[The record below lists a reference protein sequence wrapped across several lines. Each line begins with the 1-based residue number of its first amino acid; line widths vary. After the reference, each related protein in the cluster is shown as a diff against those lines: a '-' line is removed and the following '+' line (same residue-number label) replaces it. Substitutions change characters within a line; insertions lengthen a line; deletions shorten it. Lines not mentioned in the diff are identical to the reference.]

1 MQEKRCKKNYYS
13 QIYFAN
19 IDDQPIKFPEQL
31 HKYGL
36 NEKLLLEVY
45 GQVLDKRGTISWS
58 LQGIPNV
65 EFYQL
70 LHPFLK
76 KWPLTKSISRTMIG
90 KLYMAIDPNLQKNN
104 SRPDNVYRF
113 IERRTTLGPTCPST
127 TQMIYGTH
135 NIHKSELKSL
145 HVKGDE
151 QDDQMYQLTLDLNSM
166 KQELDKTKQELNST
180 KQALND
186 ITNELAA
193 SKKQHHYSTQQVL
206 KWKRSYES
214 IKSDCILME
223 NEIEQYANQNTE
235 LSSAFSSAERELTAL
250 YDAKTVK
257 IDEKTMMFTFQTTTG
272 AMKYSPAVR
281 KLYYTLL
288 ANQIPPAKIANI
300 IKAVLKC
307 FLPNLDTAKLILPKE
322 KCAGYM
328 RREELKTIS
337 MAHKAC
343 IMDSQV
349 EDGMFHMN
357 TDGTTKFQKKLG
369 ATAINGAVLAVNEI
383 PDGTAES
390 IIRDISKELQK
401 LRETAEALNLP
412 HARQINW
419 TLLTSSTSD
428 SASAQ
433 KKLNKLIEQ
442 KKEADY
448 KAFGSATYEAIG
460 IVENFCAMHLGTN
473 LRKAFLDGIRALH
486 NQPCENGQRDYHTV
500 DVFVHEFCK
509 LFGKQG
515 VPEYG
520 CGVLTFPDFLALKLE
535 DSSLNKNSQLYYSA
549 CASTTLERQVGSRY
563 FVSAVNATKILFLT
577 KAQGRLRR
585 VGQVGHGPPNHL
597 VSAKILNIIFKM

>member
-1 MQEKRCKKNYYS
+1 M
-13 QIYFAN
+13 
-19 IDDQPIKFPEQL
+19 
-31 HKYGL
+31 
-36 NEKLLLEVY
+36 
-45 GQVLDKRGTISWS
+45 
-58 LQGIPNV
+58 
-65 EFYQL
+65 
-70 LHPFLK
+70 
-76 KWPLTKSISRTMIG
+76 
-90 KLYMAIDPNLQKNN
+90 
-104 SRPDNVYRF
+104 
-113 IERRTTLGPTCPST
+113 
-127 TQMIYGTH
+127 
-135 NIHKSELKSL
+135 
-145 HVKGDE
+145 
-151 QDDQMYQLTLDLNSM
+151 
-166 KQELDKTKQELNST
+166 
-180 KQALND
+180 
-186 ITNELAA
+186 AA
-193 SKKQHHYSTQQVL
+193 SKKQHHYSAQQVL

-223 NEIEQYANQNTE
+223 KEIEQYANQNTE

-337 MAHKAC
+337 MAHTAC
-343 IMDSQV
+343 IMDNQV

-442 KKEADY
+442 KK
-448 KAFGSATYEAIG
+448 KQI
-460 IVENFCAMHLGTN
+460 IKHLGQ
-473 LRKAFLDGIRALH
+473 LH
-486 NQPCENGQRDYHTV
+486 MRQ
-500 DVFVHEFCK
+500 
-509 LFGKQG
+509 
-515 VPEYG
+515 
-520 CGVLTFPDFLALKLE
+520 LA
-535 DSSLNKNSQLYYSA
+535 S
-549 CASTTLERQVGSRY
+549 
-563 FVSAVNATKILFLT
+563 
-577 KAQGRLRR
+577 
-585 VGQVGHGPPNHL
+585 
-597 VSAKILNIIFKM
+597 